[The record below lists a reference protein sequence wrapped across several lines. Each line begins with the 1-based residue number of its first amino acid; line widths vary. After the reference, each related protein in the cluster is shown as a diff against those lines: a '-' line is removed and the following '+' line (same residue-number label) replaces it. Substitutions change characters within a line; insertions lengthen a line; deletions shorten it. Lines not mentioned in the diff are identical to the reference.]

1 MNSRLATIGIYSTNN
16 YGKRTHEINNR
27 GIMMANKH
35 RKITIEQVPE
45 QYRDAVRELVGG
57 GA

>member
-1 MNSRLATIGIYSTNN
+1 MVKFLALQVRLG
-16 YGKRTHEINNR
+16 R
-27 GIMMANKH
+27 
-35 RKITIEQVPE
+35 ITIEQVPE